1 MRPLDGHY
9 FRRHGLRVPLPGLPG
24 STEFNEAY
32 AQALDEAPAPAV
44 IGASR
49 TIPGSVNAMIVGY
62 LGSAAFHHLAPSS
75 QAQYG
80 RIFENMR
87 REHGDKSIAKLE
99 RRHVVTMLNAKAA
112 TPIGAR
118 DFLRCLRLLIA
129 YGIGIGIRADD
140 PTLGLRVKLP
150 KSDGYRTWTED
161 DIAAV
166 EAAYPIGSKP
176 RLALALLLGTAL
188 RCADV
193 VRVGRG
199 NVRNG
204 TITITQQKTKTALVI
219 PVTAALAEAIN
230 ATPSEAMVFLLNE
243 HGKAFT
249 AKGFGKWFTAQCQAR
264 RAYRPVTARAAQGGL
279 PTACR
284 GRMLGERD
292 RRHKR
297 SRQPAGGGAVH
308 QGGRSGA
315 HGEKRYG
322 PNYFKWDAMRSD
334 ERSGLG
340 HVSATERHR
349 PNKWPSRSAFDRGNR
364 CHRSNSGGLGV
375 LRNRI

>member
-193 VRVGRG
+193 VRVGPG

-249 AKGFGKWFTAQCQAR
+249 AKGFGKWFTAQCQR
-264 RAYRPVTARAAQGGL
+264 VGL
-279 PTACR
+279 TGLSPHGLRKAACR
-284 GRMLGERD
+284 RLAEAGCSANEIAAISGHASLREVERYTKAADQARMARNAMA
-292 RRHKR
+292 RTT
-297 SRQPAGGGAVH
+297 S
-308 QGGRSGA
+308 SGT
-315 HGEKRYG
+315 R
-322 PNYFKWDAMRSD
+322 
-334 ERSGLG
+334 
-340 HVSATERHR
+340 
-349 PNKWPSRSAFDRGNR
+349 
-364 CHRSNSGGLGV
+364 
-375 LRNRI
+375 

>member
-249 AKGFGKWFTAQCQAR
+249 AKGFGKWFTAQCQR
-264 RAYRPVTARAAQGGL
+264 VGL
-279 PTACR
+279 TGLSPHGLRKAACR
-284 GRMLGERD
+284 RLAEAGCSANEIAAISGHASLREVERYTKAADQARMARNAMA
-292 RRHKR
+292 RTT
-297 SRQPAGGGAVH
+297 S
-308 QGGRSGA
+308 SGT
-315 HGEKRYG
+315 R
-322 PNYFKWDAMRSD
+322 
-334 ERSGLG
+334 
-340 HVSATERHR
+340 
-349 PNKWPSRSAFDRGNR
+349 
-364 CHRSNSGGLGV
+364 
-375 LRNRI
+375 

>member
-1 MRPLDGHY
+1 MTTIRLKYVHAFRDRHGRARHY

-24 STEFNEAY
+24 STEFNDAY
-32 AQALDEAPAPAV
+32 ARALDEAPAPVV

-249 AKGFGKWFTAQCQAR
+249 AKGFGKWFTAQCQR
-264 RAYRPVTARAAQGGL
+264 VGL
-279 PTACR
+279 TGLSPHGLRKAACR
-284 GRMLGERD
+284 RLAEAGCSANEIAAISGHASLREVERYTKAADQARMARNAMA
-292 RRHKR
+292 RTT
-297 SRQPAGGGAVH
+297 S
-308 QGGRSGA
+308 SGT
-315 HGEKRYG
+315 R
-322 PNYFKWDAMRSD
+322 
-334 ERSGLG
+334 
-340 HVSATERHR
+340 
-349 PNKWPSRSAFDRGNR
+349 
-364 CHRSNSGGLGV
+364 
-375 LRNRI
+375 